1 MSNSAK
7 AYFESLKKYTP
18 LTKKEERKLLKQY
31 KKNNDLN
38 ARNKLINSN
47 LKYAAKLATSYRG
60 RGLGYLELVSE
71 ANSGLIKSIDKY
83 DMSNDVKLISYSKWW
98 IMQKMQEAIE
108 KRNKLPETELPPD
121 DTNDESE
128 EETDEI
134 YSENRNKF
142 DVPVDIVTNEEERSN
157 EINGFIEKMFS
168 NLDERECDMINMYY
182 GRLYSEEF
190 TLEEIGEK
198 YGLTKE
204 RVRQVIQKAFRKI
217 RSEAILENNYFI
229 TGKN

>member
-1 MSNSAK
+1 MALYEDFDGGAK

-98 IMQKMQEAIE
+98 IMQ
-108 KRNKLPETELPPD
+108 NL
-121 DTNDESE
+121 
-128 EETDEI
+128 EI
-134 YSENRNKF
+134 
-142 DVPVDIVTNEEERSN
+142 
-157 EINGFIEKMFS
+157 
-168 NLDERECDMINMYY
+168 L
-182 GRLYSEEF
+182 
-190 TLEEIGEK
+190 
-198 YGLTKE
+198 
-204 RVRQVIQKAFRKI
+204 
-217 RSEAILENNYFI
+217 
-229 TGKN
+229 